1 MTVIFDTLKLAKEL
15 RDEAGFPQQQAE
27 GLATA
32 LSQTTS
38 DTLATKTDIAEVKA
52 EIADLRSEMKTEIAE
67 VRAEI
72 ADLRTELKSDI
83 ARLENDIAQVRTEMQ
98 QMKAEL
104 LKWFIAIISGQA
116 LFIVTIIKLL

>member
-27 GLATA
+27 GLARA
-32 LSQTTS
+32 LSQAS
-38 DTLATKTDIAEVKA
+38 ADNLATRTD
-52 EIADLRSEMKTEIAE
+52 IAE

-72 ADLRTELKSDI
+72 A
-83 ARLENDIAQVRTEMQ
+83 QVRAEMQ

-104 LKWFIAIISGQA
+104 LKWFIALLSGQA
-116 LFIVTIIKLL
+116 LFIVTLIKLL